1 MSIWNPFAFTPT
13 GQPVAP
19 VAPPALRVMGE
30 PATAQQLTHAQDAF
44 YRFCASA
51 RLSAVPNPTETG
63 RLPDGTRYRIVTV
76 GAQTTMEIWPGK
88 AAAPTRGGIVVFYA
102 GVGFH
107 RVWWRDGAWS
117 SKAIARAFCG
127 VNVQRTAEGKYFCDS
142 VATTFTTDSSTF
154 LEGLVRSNPYPLTDG
169 VSTSQEGYLAEYME
183 KGDINFAIAQQQEL
197 VYLSASG
204 NTYQIASTGPIQP
217 AGAPM
222 QLEGAAVT
230 GTLDGGDGVVPQL
243 ARRTFEDFL
252 LTTISDET
260 LPQPPHG
267 VVKLRV
273 LAREAAPSV
282 SYMLPGPPKKEANIF
297 SVSAAPPHSVS
308 RSQVPLISES
318 SYTAVAEARRKPTV
332 NTRRGE
338 YIAHIYIDAP
348 PPSPPTIYQN
358 FPIEFD
364 FVVRVGYSSTNG
376 YTRKAEVSASE
387 TQWIRECVN
396 YAGERYS
403 ALLRATAEVSNIIE
417 YTSERHNDSVGT
429 GISGGGGWQLYG
441 IEVPGWALG
450 SPPTTFET
458 NAIGVPNF
466 SLSEWL
472 ITETTVRVMTD
483 KINTSF
489 VVGREDIEVLGID
502 LTLEASTT
510 VRIPSGGSPP
520 GSSPPTIVQLDQ
532 IQGVATLCKI
542 IGYEEKAYVAVLSED
557 KYKDFEVT
565 RLSSGALASTF
576 RITATK
582 ESSLSVYFGG
592 RKVWTL
598 PKGSSPFTY
607 VLVAD
612 EIDMRVPSE
621 HLGAT
626 TFEVENYVPQV
637 YTAQSV
643 EPAILRAHL
652 SKVTTPALS
661 QASRFGGTNREEV
674 SNLAGYS
681 YILDYEQ
688 LQRDIATP
696 AVRFAVDPTSG
707 GCLVVSEGMNILIS
721 PSGTVSQLAST
732 TQLPDGQLDPWCAS
746 I

>member
-13 GQPVAP
+13 GQAMAP
-19 VAPPALRVMGE
+19 VAPPALRVIDGQ
-30 PATAQQLTHAQDAF
+30 ATAQQLAHAQDAF

-51 RLSAVPNPTETG
+51 RLSAVPNPTEIG
-63 RLPDGTRYRIVTV
+63 ALPDGTRYRIVVV
-76 GAQTTMEIWPGK
+76 GPQTIMEIWPGK

-169 VSTSQEGYLAEYME
+169 VSTSQDGYLAEYME

-252 LTTISDET
+252 LTTISNET
-260 LPQPPHG
+260 LPQPPSG
-267 VVKLRV
+267 VVKLRE
-273 LAREAAPSV
+273 LARGAAPSV

-297 SVSAAPPHSVS
+297 SVSAAPPHNVS
-308 RSQVPLISES
+308 LSRVPLISES

-332 NTRRGE
+332 NTRLGE
-338 YIAHIYIDAP
+338 YIDHIYIGVP

-358 FPIEFD
+358 FPVEFD
-364 FVVRVGYSSTNG
+364 FVVRVGYSRTDG
-376 YTRKAEVSASE
+376 YTKKFELDASE

-403 ALLRATAEVSNIIE
+403 ALLRVTAEVSNIIE
-417 YTSERHNDSVGT
+417 YTSERPRDSVGT
-429 GISGGGGWQLYG
+429 GIPTGSWQLYG

-466 SLSEWL
+466 SLSEWVG
-472 ITETTVRVMTD
+472 IETTVRVMTD

-510 VRIPSGGSPP
+510 VRNPSV
-520 GSSPPTIVQLDQ
+520 SSPPTIVQLDQ

-576 RITATK
+576 GITATK

-598 PKGSSPFTY
+598 PKGSSPFAYT
-607 VLVAD
+607 LVAN
-612 EIDMRVPSE
+612 EIHMTVPSE

-643 EPAILRAHL
+643 EPHILRAHL
-652 SKVTTPALS
+652 SKVTAPAS
-661 QASRFGGTNREEV
+661 PQAMRYGGTNREEV
-674 SNLAGYS
+674 SNLAGGS
-681 YILDYEQ
+681 YILDYEE

>member
-1 MSIWNPFAFTPT
+1 MSLWNPYAFTPT

-19 VAPPALRVMGE
+19 VAPPALRVIDGQ
-30 PATAQQLTHAQDAF
+30 ATAQQLAHAQDAF
-44 YRFCASA
+44 YRFCAST
-51 RLSAVPNPTETG
+51 RLSAVPNPVETG
-63 RLPDGTRYRIVTV
+63 RLPDGTQYRIVVV
-76 GAQTTMEIWPGK
+76 GPQTIMEIWPGK

-102 GVGFH
+102 GVGFR
-107 RVWWRDGAWS
+107 RVWWRDGVWS
-117 SKAIARAFCG
+117 SKAIARGFCG
-127 VNVQRTAEGKYFCDS
+127 VNLQRAADGAYFCDS

-154 LEGLVRSNPYPLTDG
+154 LEGLVRSNPYPITDG

-183 KGDINFAIAQQQEL
+183 KGDINFAIARQQEL

-204 NTYQIASTGPIQP
+204 NAYQIASTGPIRP

-260 LPQPPHG
+260 LPQPPNG
-267 VVKLRV
+267 VVKLRG

-282 SYMLPGPPKKEANIF
+282 SYLLPGPPKKEANIF
-297 SVSAAPPHSVS
+297 SVSAAPPHNVS
-308 RSQVPLISES
+308 RSRVPLISES

-332 NTRRGE
+332 NTRLGE
-338 YIAHIYIDAP
+338 YIDNIYRDAP
-348 PPSPPTIYQN
+348 PPAPQTNYQN
-358 FPIEFD
+358 FPLEFD
-364 FVVRVGYSSTNG
+364 FVVRVGYSSTDG
-376 YTRKAEVSASE
+376 YTKKFELDASE

-403 ALLRATAEVSNIIE
+403 ALLRVTAGVSNIIE
-417 YTSERHNDSVGT
+417 YTSERPRSSVGT
-429 GISGGGGWQLYG
+429 GIPLGSWQLYG

-450 SPPTTFET
+450 SPPTSFQTY
-458 NAIGVPNF
+458 AIGVPNF
-466 SLSEWL
+466 SLSEWVS
-472 ITETTVRVMTD
+472 IETTARTMTD

-489 VVGREDIEVLGID
+489 LVGREDVEILAID

-510 VRIPSGGSPP
+510 VRE
-520 GSSPPTIVQLDQ
+520 GSSDILSTVREDR
-532 IQGVATLCKI
+532 IQGKAKLGKI
-542 IGYEEKAYVAVLSED
+542 IGYEEKSYVAVISED
-557 KYKDFEVT
+557 EYEDFDVT

-576 RITATK
+576 GITATK

-598 PKGSSPFTY
+598 PKGSSPFAYT
-607 VLVAD
+607 LVANGM
-612 EIDMRVPSE
+612 DMTVPSE
-621 HLGAT
+621 YLGET
-626 TFEVENYVPQV
+626 TFEVENYVPEA
-637 YTAQSV
+637 YTVQ
-643 EPAILRAHL
+643 ETPPGIIRASL
-652 SKVTTPALS
+652 SKVIAPAS
-661 QASRFGGTNREEV
+661 PGAPRYGGTNRVET
-674 SNLAGYS
+674 SNLAGGS